1 MSDLAF
7 FGMRTTG
14 NWDLTTPNTTSTT
27 NELKRRP
34 ENWREAILMLDPNG
48 ESPLTAMLSKMA
60 NEKVDDPTFH
70 WFQRAYPAQNATIT
84 DTYTT
89 SALSEAYATN
99 DTAAAGTT
107 VYVKMSEA
115 DAYKFRSRETV
126 QFVDEDQHGVN
137 FRGVVTSRVID
148 GASSYVAVK
157 LIQAATAVNTNYG
170 IGTANKLEI
179 IGTAQEEGA
188 GAPDSVVYDPTEY
201 YNYTQIFEESVD
213 LSRTALQTRLR
224 TGDPYKDAKTMAL
237 LTLGKKM
244 EFAALFGYRYIDTGT
259 NGKPRRFTGGIEWF
273 IEKYA
278 SDNISS
284 FEIDGGA
291 GTTFATGGKVW
302 LDEYL
307 EKVFRTGSQE
317 RIAYCGSGALQ
328 GIADLAYAKGE
339 YTITPMQNMAFGI
352 KVATWDTPH
361 GTVYLKKHPL
371 FQYNERNRY
380 RMMIVDPKL
389 IKVKK
394 LQEVFFKEDVAG
406 YKKGGQSAVDGV
418 FESFLGEFGFEI
430 HHADCF
436 ADLHG
441 VGKDGPN

>member
-7 FGMRTTG
+7 FGMRTTE
-14 NWDLTTPNTTSTT
+14 NWNLTTPNDVSVANGSSS

-70 WFQRAYPAQNATIT
+70 WFQRAYPAQNATIIG
-84 DTYTT
+84 DVEIGDDC
-89 SALSEAYATN
+89 SIWFN
-99 DTAAAGTT
+99 T
-107 VYVKMSEA
+107 VLRG
-115 DAYKFRSRETV
+115 D
-126 QFVDEDQHGVN
+126 VN
-137 FRGVVTSRVID
+137 PIRIGSRVNIQD
-148 GASSYVAVK
+148 GSTLHTLFEKSVVEIEDNVSIGHNVVVHGAHIRRNSLIGIGAVV
-157 LIQAATAVNTNYG
+157 LG
-170 IGTANKLEI
+170 RGTANKLEI

-284 FEIDGGA
+284 FEIDGTA

-307 EKVFRTGSQE
+307 ERVFRTGSQE

-441 VGKDGPN
+441 VGKDAPDS